1 MWVLQE
7 FEAHP
12 DKGKMRSGNQCMIIF
27 PRLYHDTD
35 TKIYVMACDEEDRDN
50 FLSVFS
56 EGSST
61 ERSVIKET
69 GKIDEDPEILQ
80 GASAHGDI
88 NESAKVDRE
97 NQIVLEGA
105 EEDDNQREDKTEEEE
120 GRKRRGA
127 AAAGKKTGNKW

>member
-1 MWVLQE
+1 
-7 FEAHP
+7 
-12 DKGKMRSGNQCMIIF
+12 MIIF

-88 NESAKVDRE
+88 NESGKVDRE